1 MWTGLGSLKFLGKR
15 RGRKRRGGKLREGKG
30 KEEEGR
36 EEKGELAAYFHF
48 LVQVQKSVAKS
59 SPNNVQKP
67 MEGNITFTCVRAT
80 SGVCYAGKNN
90 VLF

>member
-36 EEKGELAAYFHF
+36 EEKGELAAYSVNDF
-48 LVQVQKSVAKS
+48 LA
-59 SPNNVQKP
+59 
-67 MEGNITFTCVRAT
+67 F
-80 SGVCYAGKNN
+80 
-90 VLF
+90 